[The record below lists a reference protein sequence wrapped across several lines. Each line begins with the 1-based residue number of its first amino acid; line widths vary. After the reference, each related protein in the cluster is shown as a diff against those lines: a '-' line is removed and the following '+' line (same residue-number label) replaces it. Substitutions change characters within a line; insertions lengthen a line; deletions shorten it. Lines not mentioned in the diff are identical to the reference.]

1 MQIFKKGAANL
12 HALADTVSV
21 DYKSNWVKRSLNINT
36 KYKHINH
43 RKMYTI
49 FLDIKTF
56 NEKDFAN
63 HVFCF
68 VTSHHF
74 IFCRINI
81 STSYSGS
88 LFGAPALLSKEPEY
102 EVVDIVDWTTV
113 AIKTF
118 RITNCALVLQPQL
131 NHRYKWRHRKDLTQ
145 RAYQKRSPQWR
156 GQDRA
161 QVMLGCAKY
170 IHQYFGINFH

>member
-36 KYKHINH
+36 KYKHIKAH

-68 VTSHHF
+68 VTSHHL

-81 STSYSGS
+81 TTSYSGS

-102 EVVDIVDWTTV
+102 EVVDIVDWR
-113 AIKTF
+113 AHHCM
-118 RITNCALVLQPQL
+118 NDC
-131 NHRYKWRHRKDLTQ
+131 RYKD
-145 RAYQKRSPQWR
+145 
-156 GQDRA
+156 
-161 QVMLGCAKY
+161 
-170 IHQYFGINFH
+170 F